1 MILPLIF
8 LAAGQASALLL
19 APLAVVFV
27 VGVVVWALA
36 LLLLVINGRRFTRDR
51 LATSS

>member
-1 MILPLIF
+1 LIF

-19 APLAVVFV
+19 APVAVVLGFGAV
-27 VGVVVWALA
+27 IWALA
-36 LLLLVINGRRFTRDR
+36 LLLVVVNGRRFTRDR